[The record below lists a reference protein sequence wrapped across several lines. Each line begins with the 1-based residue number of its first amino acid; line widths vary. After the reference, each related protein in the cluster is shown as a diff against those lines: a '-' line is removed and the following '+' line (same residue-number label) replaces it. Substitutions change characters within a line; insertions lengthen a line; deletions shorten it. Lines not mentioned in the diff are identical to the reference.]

1 MSRRR
6 RRPDIRAF
14 GRAVLSAVLL
24 GAATFS
30 AGAAESTP
38 CARIDAVRR
47 AIPDPVVCVR
57 RIGATPIAAAK
68 DATTDTATNADAAAL
83 FSRAEERVAAGQF
96 DDAEQA
102 LDCAE
107 AVLRNDDDA
116 VAHYELVRRRGIL
129 DYRRERI
136 PEALERFECAL
147 ELSTAREDRAAIAR
161 DLKNVGSALRRLGDF
176 RGALRRLAESLELQ
190 RAEGGDGLGA
200 VLNNIGDVYRELEE
214 PEAAR
219 RYYREALEDFQRRG
233 NPVEAAHVL
242 ETLSV
247 LALDQGDSREA
258 AKLLESA
265 LAGDRQTA
273 NRPYRL
279 RIYAGL
285 TRLAIAEGD
294 LAKAAR
300 WRSAGLAMA
309 DEYGLTLPAVLELE
323 AARVDRLGGHY
334 GLAQSRLRR
343 AIARLPD
350 NDIERPELLRELAA
364 SLEGEGDTVAA
375 IAVLRQTHAAELRLA
390 ESKYDRQLAWARSR
404 FEAAEREHRIA
415 VLERDG
421 RLRSAMLRQRTLLLW
436 STIATALALLS
447 LLVMFFLRRQQRTR
461 IAEAARQARHD
472 EELARYR
479 QQAVALGVDRRLLKA
494 LFDDRADAVC
504 VIDAEGSVLTLN
516 RAACERLAVAEDAMV
531 GRDFAECLQ
540 DDRRDEFHAAL
551 VRMEDTAT
559 LQLAM
564 NPQQGG
570 ARLSLRLS
578 EWERDGG
585 LILLTIDTDAS
596 ASQSSV
602 DPPSPMPVS
611 ETPATP
617 EREDASQQAFRRALV
632 ELMLATVDAW
642 ERSTGQGRLELA
654 EKSRIWRVTIDDG
667 RLRARSMERYLNLSK
682 LPQNPRWRDVLRS
695 AYFVLGQC
703 GMDASTRAA
712 LQGGVDAVLAY
723 TRRSALA

>member
-1 MSRRR
+1 M
-6 RRPDIRAF
+6 
-14 GRAVLSAVLL
+14 LAVLL
-24 GAATFS
+24 GTTTLFAI
-30 AGAAESTP
+30 AAESNP
-38 CARIDAVRR
+38 CARIDAARR
-47 AIPDPVVCVR
+47 AIPEPAVCLRRMGMAPV
-57 RIGATPIAAAK
+57 AASAESVE
-68 DATTDTATNADAAAL
+68 TAL
-83 FSRAEERVAAGQF
+83 FSRAEERIAAGQF
-96 DDAEQA
+96 DEAEQS

-107 AVLRNDDDA
+107 AVLGDGEDA
-116 VAHYELVRRRGIL
+116 TAHYELVRRRGIL

-147 ELSTAREDRAAIAR
+147 ELSIAREDRSAIAR

-176 RGALRRLAESLELQ
+176 RGALRRLAESLDLQ
-190 RAEGGDGLGA
+190 RAEGNDALGP

-214 PEAAR
+214 PGTAL
-219 RYYREALEDFQRRG
+219 RYYREALQDFERRG

-247 LALDQGDSREA
+247 LALDRGDSREA
-258 AKLLESA
+258 ARLLETA
-265 LAGDRQTA
+265 LAVDRQTR

-285 TRLAIAEGD
+285 TRLAIAEGE
-294 LAKAAR
+294 LAKAEQ

-309 DEYGLTLPAVLELE
+309 DEYDLTPPAALELE
-323 AARVDRLGGHY
+323 AARVDRLGGRY
-334 GLAQSRLRR
+334 GAAQSRLRR
-343 AIARLPD
+343 AIARLPES
-350 NDIERPELLRELAA
+350 DIERPELLRELAA
-364 SLEGEGDTVAA
+364 SLESEGDTGAA
-375 IAVLRQTHAAELRLA
+375 IAVLRQTHTAELRLA

-404 FEAAEREHRIA
+404 FEAAEREHKIA

-436 STIATALALLS
+436 STIASGLALLS
-447 LLVMFFLRRQQRTR
+447 LLVMFFLRRQQQAR
-461 IAEAARQARHD
+461 IAEAARQARDD

-479 QQAVALGVDRRLLKA
+479 QQAIALGVDHRLLKA

-516 RAACERLAVAEDAMV
+516 RAACELLAIAEDALV
-531 GRDFAECLQ
+531 GRDFAECMR

-551 VRMEDTAT
+551 VRMEDTAM

-564 NPQQGG
+564 SQRQGG
-570 ARLSLRLS
+570 AQLSLRLS

-585 LILLTIDTDAS
+585 LILLTIAASAASSMLSADAVLMPASETDAS
-596 ASQSSV
+596 LVQDDS
-602 DPPSPMPVS
+602 
-611 ETPATP
+611 
-617 EREDASQQAFRRALV
+617 SQQRFRRALV

-642 ERSTGQGRLELA
+642 ERGSGQGRLELA

-703 GMDASTRAA
+703 EMDAATRAT
-712 LQGGVDAVLAY
+712 LQSGVDAVLAY

>member
-1 MSRRR
+1 MSAALLCAA
-6 RRPDIRAF
+6 AF
-14 GRAVLSAVLL
+14 C
-24 GAATFS
+24 
-30 AGAAESTP
+30 AGAAESNP
-38 CARIDAVRR
+38 CARIEATRR
-47 AIPDPVVCVR
+47 AIPEPAVCVR
-57 RIGATPIAAAK
+57 RTGIAWPAVADDAAAN
-68 DATTDTATNADAAAL
+68 ATAAAL
-83 FSRAEERVAAGQF
+83 FSRAEERVAAGRF
-96 DDAEQA
+96 DEAEQT

-107 AVLRNDDDA
+107 AVLRTDGDA
-116 VAHYELVRRRGIL
+116 IAHYELVRRRGIL

-147 ELSTAREDRAAIAR
+147 ELSTAREDRSAIAR

-176 RGALRRLAESLELQ
+176 RGALRRLAESLDLQ
-190 RAEGGDGLGA
+190 RAEGGDALGA

-214 PEAAR
+214 PETAQ
-219 RYYREALEDFQRRG
+219 RYYREALQDFQRRG

-247 LALDQGDSREA
+247 LALDRGDSREA
-258 AKLLESA
+258 ARLLEAA
-265 LAGDRQTA
+265 LAEDHQNG

-285 TRLAIAEGD
+285 TRLSIAEGD
-294 LAKAAR
+294 LEKAAR

-309 DEYGLTLPAVLELE
+309 DEYDLTLPAAFELE
-323 AARVDRLGGHY
+323 AARLDRLGGRF
-334 GLAQSRLRR
+334 GAAQSGLRR
-343 AIARLPD
+343 AIARLPE

-364 SLEGEGDTVAA
+364 SLESQGDTTAA
-375 IAVLRQTHAAELRLA
+375 IAVLRQTHTAELKLA

-404 FEAAEREHRIA
+404 FEAAEREHKIA

-436 STIATALALLS
+436 STIASGLALLL
-447 LLVMFFLRRQQRTR
+447 LLVMFFLRRQQQAR

-472 EELARYR
+472 EELARYH
-479 QQAVALGVDRRLLKA
+479 QQAIALCVDHRLLKS
-494 LFDDRADAVC
+494 LFDERADAVC
-504 VIDAEGSVLTLN
+504 VIDAEGFVLTLN
-516 RAACERLAVAEDAMV
+516 RAACELLAIAEDAMV
-531 GRDFAECLQ
+531 GRDFADCLQ
-540 DDRRDEFHAAL
+540 EDRRDEFHAAL

-559 LQLAM
+559 LPLAM
-564 NPQQGG
+564 NQQQGG
-570 ARLSLRLS
+570 AQLSLLLS

-585 LILLTIDTDAS
+585 LILLTITPS
-596 ASQSSV
+596 ASTASTAVTSTSTAVTSASSST
-602 DPPSPMPVS
+602 PSADSVFVPSGEM
-611 ETPATP
+611 ETAPGQ
-617 EREDASQQAFRRALV
+617 DDSSQQRFRRALV

-667 RLRARSMERYLNLSK
+667 RLRARSMERYLTLSK

-703 GMDASTRAA
+703 EMDAATRAG
-712 LQGGVDAVLAY
+712 LQSGVDAVLAY

>member
-1 MSRRR
+1 MSRGRR
-6 RRPDIRAF
+6 GACSS
-14 GRAVLSAVLL
+14 GRAVVSAILL
-24 GAATFS
+24 GAATFCV
-30 AGAAESTP
+30 GAAESTP
-38 CARIDAVRR
+38 CARIDAIRR
-47 AIPDPVVCVR
+47 EIPDPTLCLR
-57 RIGATPIAAAK
+57 RIDIAPPAV
-68 DATTDTATNADAAAL
+68 TTVTVTAL
-83 FSRAEERVAAGQF
+83 FARAEERVAAGQF
-96 DDAEQA
+96 DEAEQT

-107 AVLRNDDDA
+107 AVLQADGDA
-116 VAHYELVRRRGIL
+116 AAHYEIVRRRGIL
-129 DYRRERI
+129 DYRREHI

-147 ELSTAREDRAAIAR
+147 ELSTAREDRSAIAR

-176 RGALRRLAESLELQ
+176 RGALRHLAESLDLQ
-190 RAEGGDGLGA
+190 RAEGGDALGP

-214 PEAAR
+214 PETAL
-219 RYYREALEDFQRRG
+219 RYYREALEDFKRRG

-247 LALDQGDSREA
+247 LALDRGDSHEA
-258 AKLLESA
+258 ARLLETA
-265 LAGDRQTA
+265 LAEDRQNG

-294 LAKAAR
+294 VAKAER
-300 WRSAGLAMA
+300 WRSAALSMA
-309 DEYGLTLPAVLELE
+309 DEYDLTLPAALELE
-323 AARVDRLGGHY
+323 AARVDRIGGRY
-334 GLAQSRLRR
+334 KSAQSRLRR
-343 AIARLPD
+343 AIARLPESD
-350 NDIERPELLRELAA
+350 TDRHTLLQELAA
-364 SLEGEGDTVAA
+364 NLESDGDTSAALVA
-375 IAVLRQTHAAELRLA
+375 LRQAHTAELRLA
-390 ESKYDRQLAWARSR
+390 ESRYDRQLAWARSR
-404 FEAAEREHRIA
+404 FEAAEREHKIA

-436 STIATALALLS
+436 STIASALALLS
-447 LLVMFFLRRQQRTR
+447 LLVMFFLRRQQQAR

-494 LFDDRADAVC
+494 LFDDRIDAVC

-516 RAACERLAVAEDAMV
+516 RAACELLAIAEDAMV
-531 GRDFAECLQ
+531 GRDFADCLQ

-551 VRMEDTAT
+551 VRMEDAAT

-564 NPQQGG
+564 NQQQGG
-570 ARLSLRLS
+570 APLSLRLS

-585 LILLTIDTDAS
+585 LILLTIAMPASSPSAS
-596 ASQSSV
+596 ADTVFMRSSEA
-602 DPPSPMPVS
+602 DAPP
-611 ETPATP
+611 EHG
-617 EREDASQQAFRRALV
+617 DASQQTFRRALV
-632 ELMLATVDAW
+632 ELMLATVEAW
-642 ERSTGQGRLELA
+642 ERGTGQGRLELA

-703 GMDASTRAA
+703 EMDASTRAA
-712 LQGGVDAVLAY
+712 LQSGVDAVLAY

>member
-1 MSRRR
+1 M
-6 RRPDIRAF
+6 
-14 GRAVLSAVLL
+14 
-24 GAATFS
+24 
-30 AGAAESTP
+30 
-38 CARIDAVRR
+38 RR
-47 AIPDPVVCVR
+47 ATVDPAACLR
-57 RIGATPIAAAK
+57 RIGIAPLADSD
-68 DATTDTATNADAAAL
+68 DAATNTTAAGL
-83 FSRAEERVAAGQF
+83 FSRAEERIAAGRF
-96 DDAEQA
+96 DEAEQS

-107 AVLRNDDDA
+107 AVLHTDNDA
-116 VAHYELVRRRGIL
+116 IAHYELVRRRGIL

-147 ELSTAREDRAAIAR
+147 ELSTAREDRSAIAR

-176 RGALRRLAESLELQ
+176 RGALRRLAESLDLQ
-190 RAEGGDGLGA
+190 RAEGSDALGP
-200 VLNNIGDVYRELEE
+200 VLNNIGDVYRELDE
-214 PEAAR
+214 PETAL

-247 LALDQGDSREA
+247 LALDRGDSREA
-258 AKLLESA
+258 ARLLESA
-265 LAGDRQTA
+265 LAEDRQNG

-294 LAKAAR
+294 LAKAER

-309 DEYGLTLPAVLELE
+309 DEYDLTLPAAFELE
-323 AARVDRLGGHY
+323 AARLDRLGGRF
-334 GLAQSRLRR
+334 GAAQARLRR
-343 AIARLPD
+343 AVARLPQSD
-350 NDIERPELLRELAA
+350 TERPELLRELAA
-364 SLEGEGDTVAA
+364 SLESEGDTAAA
-375 IAVLRQTHAAELRLA
+375 IAVLRQTHTAELKLA

-404 FEAAEREHRIA
+404 FEAAEREHKIA

-436 STIATALALLS
+436 STIASGLALL
-447 LLVMFFLRRQQRTR
+447 LLSVMFFLRRQQQAR
-461 IAEAARQARHD
+461 IAEAARQARND

-479 QQAVALGVDRRLLKA
+479 QQAVALGVDRRLLKS
-494 LFDDRADAVC
+494 LFDDRRDAVC

-516 RAACERLAVAEDAMV
+516 RAACELLSIAEDAMV
-531 GRDFAECLQ
+531 GQDFADCLQ
-540 DDRRDEFHAAL
+540 EDRRDEFHAAL

-564 NPQQGG
+564 NQSQGG
-570 ARLSLRLS
+570 ALLSLRLS

-585 LILLTIDTDAS
+585 LILLTIAASTATASSSADTVFVPANEAGAS
-596 ASQSSV
+596 PGQ
-602 DPPSPMPVS
+602 D
-611 ETPATP
+611 
-617 EREDASQQAFRRALV
+617 DASQQAFRRALV

-642 ERSTGQGRLELA
+642 ERGTGQGRLELA

-703 GMDASTRAA
+703 EMDASTRAA
-712 LQGGVDAVLAY
+712 LQSGVDAVLAY